1 MEARE
6 MVDDIAIINLDRCIG
21 CGICVAVCESNANR
35 LKKKDVEL
43 VPPIDTEALYTNI
56 MTRKIGKF
64 NMLKMGAKI
73 LLKLR
78 V

>member
-1 MEARE
+1 
-6 MVDDIAIINLDRCIG
+6 
-21 CGICVAVCESNANR
+21 
-35 LKKKDVEL
+35 VEL
-43 VPPIDTEALYTNI
+43 VPPKDTEALYTKI
-56 MTRKIGKF
+56 MTKKVGKL

>member
-1 MEARE
+1 MEAR
-6 MVDDIAIINLDRCIG
+6 AIVSDVATVNLGRCIG
-21 CGICVAVCESNANR
+21 CGICVANCESNASQ

-43 VPPIDTEALYTNI
+43 VPPKDTEALYTKI
-56 MTRKIGKF
+56 MTKKVGKL

>member
-1 MEARE
+1 

-21 CGICVAVCESNANR
+21 CGICVANCESNANQ

-43 VPPIDTEALYTNI
+43 VPPKDTEALYTKI
-56 MTRKIGKF
+56 MTKKVGKL